1 MQYKFTKDYGFF
13 KAGDILNWDEDINA
27 FTLDVETE
35 NGFRAA
41 MLDERTAE
49 DIYDQGFLSA
59 SIEPKNEADETI
71 NKTVELIDSLLD
83 TYANDYKEMKDKA
96 DKGEVQP
103 CVKVEAET
111 VYYNLNKV
119 LTKIKDT
126 LKNE

>member
-1 MQYKFTKDYGFF
+1 MQYTFTKDYGFF

-41 MLDERTAE
+41 MLDERTVE
-49 DIYDQGFLSA
+49 DIYEQGFLSTD
-59 SIEPKNEADETI
+59 KDQHNKADETI
-71 NKTVELIDSLLD
+71 DKTVELIDTLINKYES
-83 TYANDYKEMKDKA
+83 DYKEVIDKYSE
-96 DKGEVQP
+96 GEIQP

-119 LTKIKDT
+119 LTKIKNT

>member
-13 KAGDILNWDEDINA
+13 KAGDILNWDENINA

-71 NKTVELIDSLLD
+71 NQTVELIDSLLD

-103 CVKVEAET
+103 CVRVEAET

>member
-13 KAGDILNWDEDINA
+13 KAGDILTWDKDINA

-41 MLDERTAE
+41 MLDERTAK

-119 LTKIKDT
+119 LTKIKNT

>member
-1 MQYKFTKDYGFF
+1 MQYEFTKDYGFF

-41 MLDERTAE
+41 MLDERTAK

-59 SIEPKNEADETI
+59 GIESTSEADETI

-103 CVKVEAET
+103 CVRVEAET

>member
-103 CVKVEAET
+103 CVRVEAET

>member
-13 KAGDILNWDEDINA
+13 KAGDILNWDESINA

-41 MLDERTAE
+41 MLDERTAK

-103 CVKVEAET
+103 CVRVEAET

>member
-59 SIEPKNEADETI
+59 GIEPKNEANEAI

-103 CVKVEAET
+103 CVRVEAET

>member
-13 KAGDILNWDEDINA
+13 KAGDILTWDESINA

-59 SIEPKNEADETI
+59 GIEPTNEADETI

-103 CVKVEAET
+103 CVRVEAET

>member
-13 KAGDILNWDEDINA
+13 KAGDILNWDENINA

-103 CVKVEAET
+103 CVRVEAET

>member
-13 KAGDILNWDEDINA
+13 KAGDILTWDESINA

-41 MLDERTAE
+41 MLDERTAK

-59 SIEPKNEADETI
+59 GIESTSEADETI

-103 CVKVEAET
+103 CVRVEAET

>member
-13 KAGDILNWDEDINA
+13 KTGDILNWDEDINA

-59 SIEPKNEADETI
+59 SIEPKNEANEAI

-103 CVKVEAET
+103 CVRVEAET

>member
-1 MQYKFTKDYGFF
+1 MQYEFTKDYGFF
-13 KAGDILNWDEDINA
+13 KAGDILTWDESINA

-41 MLDERTAE
+41 MLDERTAK

-59 SIEPKNEADETI
+59 GIESTSEADETI

-103 CVKVEAET
+103 CVRVEAET